1 MSGSFQRY
9 ASCLLSAG
17 FVILT
22 VAMIAPLDLQGQD
35 VISLG
40 VSPLQ
45 GAEKDGA
52 TVIREQGGEWITLR
66 EGSGTFVC
74 IADDPSDD
82 RFRATCYHKSLEPY
96 MARGRELREQGVD
109 GAENVQKRREEIA
122 SGTLEMPRYGLL
134 FQINAPGGW
143 SGDAPTANR
152 RTVIYVPYAQSED
165 LGLPTS
171 PSEGPWFMH
180 SGLATAHIM
189 ISG

>member
-1 MSGSFQRY
+1 MSRSSRTY
-9 ASCLLSAG
+9 ANRFLSA
-17 FVILT
+17 VVVMLT
-22 VAMIAPLDLQGQD
+22 VAMITPLDVRGQD
-35 VISLG
+35 AISLG

-52 TVIREQGGEWITLR
+52 TVIQEQGGEWVTLR

-96 MARGRELREQGVD
+96 MARGRELRKEGID
-109 GAENVQKRREEIA
+109 GRENIDKRREEVGA
-122 SGTLEMPRYGLL
+122 GTLEMPSHGTL
-134 FQINAPGGW
+134 FQVNGPEDW
-143 SGDAPTANR
+143 SGDVSTANR
-152 RTVIYVPYAQSED
+152 RTVIYIPYAKSED

>member
-1 MSGSFQRY
+1 MSGYFRTY
-9 ASCLLSAG
+9 TNRLLSAG
-17 FVILT
+17 VVILT
-22 VAMIAPLDLQGQD
+22 VAIIVPLDLRGQD

-45 GAEKDGA
+45 DTEKNGA
-52 TVIREQGGEWITLR
+52 TVIREQGGAWVTLR

-96 MARGRELREQGVD
+96 MARGRELREQGID
-109 GAENVQKRREEIA
+109 GAENVQKRRDEIA
-122 SGTLEMPRYGLL
+122 AGTLEMPSYGLL
-134 FQINAPGGW
+134 FQINGPGDW
-143 SGDAPTANR
+143 SGDAATANR
-152 RTVIYVPYAQSED
+152 RTVIYVPYAESED

-171 PSEGPWFMH
+171 PSDGPWFMH